1 VATAGDELVAFDV
14 LAAGA
19 VLGFA
24 LLGQHLGVAAIA
36 LILVASLGSKPSVRN
51 IRPRLAS

>member
-1 VATAGDELVAFDV
+1 

-24 LLGQHLGVAAIA
+24 LLGQHLGVAAVAAIA
-36 LILVASLGSKPSVRN
+36 LILVASLGSTLSVRN